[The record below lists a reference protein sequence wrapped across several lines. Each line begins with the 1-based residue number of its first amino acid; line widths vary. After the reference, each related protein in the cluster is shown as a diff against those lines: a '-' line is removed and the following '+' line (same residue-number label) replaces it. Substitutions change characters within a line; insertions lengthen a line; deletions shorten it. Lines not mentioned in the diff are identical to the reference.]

1 MFAIF
6 AKIKEFIMGI
16 FNVNGNLSI
25 DASNVYVDGVRAD
38 LSVCHIGTNEYHD
51 LVVNDACLSNVIY
64 VVENDF
70 VDAYGLQV
78 KNVAEPTE
86 NTDAATKGYVDAHC
100 CHDDEFISRRE
111 FDEFKGQLSTII
123 KENVKA
129 LVSDF

>member
-6 AKIKEFIMGI
+6 AKIKEFVMSL

-25 DASNVYVDGVRAD
+25 DTSNVYVDGAYGD

-64 VVENDF
+64 VVENDY
-70 VDAYGLQV
+70 VDAYGMHV

-86 NTDAATKGYVDAHC
+86 NTDAATKGYVDTHC
-100 CHDDEFISRRE
+100 CLSDEFISKRE
-111 FDEFKGQLSTII
+111 FDKFKGQLSTII